1 MTQWVGDKWS
11 LKAGPQR
18 GQTNKDE
25 PTEATITENNPEPFR
40 CGYKETFVQEYDGIK
55 VYHHQGSYQHIGP
68 QVYTW
73 AFYESDDY
81 QLRVLE
87 HYNR

>member
-1 MTQWVGDKWS
+1 MDYVQVLHQFTFAAS
-11 LKAGPQR
+11 
-18 GQTNKDE
+18 
-25 PTEATITENNPEPFR
+25 TENNPEPLR